1 MKKLLVL
8 VMALILVAAGCSSS
22 SKANDTENQES
33 QDNQTEETSSNASE
47 EEENKDEQNKEE
59 EKSEEKK
66 TDVLSVKELLQ
77 QQEMSASA
85 NAKTEQVTFDFSLKN
100 TTDKDVELGFS
111 SGQQYEIVVKNAK
124 DEEVYR
130 YSQGKAFTEALT
142 SKKVKAGESVA
153 WKQAWNY
160 KKEDKRVEPGKYTAE
175 ITLVPNKINGKT
187 IEAKPFQQTVE
198 FEVVSEDQAFR
209 NIKVEGSNGDYT
221 VTGEARVFEAS
232 FLYNVEDGHNVLVNE
247 TAVQADQGAPN
258 WGKFEF
264 DVTIA
269 KDKLPSNGTLTMM
282 MYTKSAKDGSIEN
295 VKYVKLETFK

>member
-22 SKANDTENQES
+22 SKANDTDNQEN

-47 EEENKDEQNKEE
+47 EEENKDDQNKEE
-59 EKSEEKK
+59 EK
-66 TDVLSVKELLQ
+66 TDEISVKELLQ

-85 NAKTEQVTFDFSLKN
+85 NAETEQVTFDFSIKN
-100 TTDKDVELGFS
+100 TADKQVELGFS
-111 SGQQYEIVVKNAK
+111 SGQQYEVVVKNK
-124 DEEVYR
+124 KGEEVYR

-142 SKKVKAGESVA
+142 SKKVKAEESVA

-209 NIKVEGSNGDYT
+209 NINVEGSNGEYT
-221 VTGEARVFEAS
+221 VTGEARVFEGS

-247 TAVQADQGAPN
+247 TAVQANQGGPN
-258 WGKFEF
+258 WGKFDF
-264 DVTIA
+264 DVSIA